1 LQNDDLLKIIAV
13 IPLYNKKSTIERAVQ
28 SVLAQSSFLELLVVN
43 DGSTDASEAVL
54 TSLNQE
60 HITIISQVNAG
71 VSAARNAGIR
81 YAKIHGYTHVAF
93 LDADDY
99 WKPDHIKNI
108 SQLIAQFP
116 AAQIVANAYEIKQF
130 DNRFKKAVYTSL
142 PNDGPQLLQYF
153 FEHHYLNSIL
163 NASNS
168 CFTCAVFD
176 DIGLFNTAYSHGE
189 DTDLFIRAGIAC
201 NVAFNP
207 SVTVVVDRTAIDRS
221 ARIAMNLR
229 NIFNLDVYEKQS
241 QEVPG
246 LKKYLDLNRFSL
258 SLAYRLENDIKN
270 AAAYKQKVDPKNLSK
285 KQNSL
290 LEMSTTQ
297 LKALK
302 KTQEILGKLGWYLR
316 TGK

>member
-1 LQNDDLLKIIAV
+1 LKIIAV
-13 IPLYNKKSTIERAVQ
+13 IPLYNKETTIERAVQ

-54 TSLNQE
+54 TSLTQE
-60 HITIISQVNAG
+60 RITIITQVNAG

-81 YAKIHGYTHVAF
+81 YAKTQGYTHVAF

-99 WKPDHIKNI
+99 WKPDHMKHIAA
-108 SQLIAQFP
+108 LITQFP
-116 AAQIVANAYEIKQF
+116 AAQVLATGYEIKQF
-130 DNRFKKAVYTSL
+130 STKVKKAVHTNL
-142 PNDGPQLLQYF
+142 PTHVPQQLEHF
-153 FEHHYLNSIL
+153 FEYNYLNSLL

-168 CFTCAVFD
+168 CFACAVFN

-241 QEVPG
+241 QDVPG

-270 AAAYKQKVDPKNLSK
+270 AAVYKQKVDPKNLSK

-290 LEMSTTQ
+290 LEMSTNQ